1 MRLLPV
7 LALLLLPLLSTA
19 GCASS
24 GDGNRD
30 RPTAARDAITLE
42 MIDDIAASVQ
52 DAYSVVDRLRPQ
64 WLRSRGSMSIRNPQP
79 VYPVVYVDGQ
89 RFGELDSLRT
99 LGVQSLSS
107 LQFISAPQ
115 ATTRYGTGHA
125 GGAILVVTR

>member
-1 MRLLPV
+1 MRLLPILSLV
-7 LALLLLPLLSTA
+7 TLLLLSSV

-24 GDGNRD
+24 GDGD
-30 RPTAARDAITLE
+30 RTRASAGRDAISLE
-42 MIDDIAASVQ
+42 MIEEIAASVQ
-52 DAYSVVDRLRPQ
+52 DAYAVVDRLRPQ

-89 RFGELDSLRT
+89 RYGDLDSLRT
-99 LGVQSLSS
+99 LGVQSLGS
-107 LQFISAPQ
+107 LQFISAAA

>member
-7 LALLLLPLLSTA
+7 LALFLLPLLSTV

-24 GDGNRD
+24 GDADRD
-30 RPTAARDAITLE
+30 RPTAARNAITLE